1 MTGIKKITDNGGK
14 TMDRYTVYF
23 SDGYML
29 MMSEN
34 ALSPQGVCM
43 SDTWKQD
50 FIDGDDGKD
59 MDISSLPEQVK
70 TAISNFMEEV

>member
-29 MMSEN
+29 MMSDN

-43 SDTWKQD
+43 SDTWKKD
-50 FIDGDDGKD
+50 WFDADDGKE
-59 MDISSLPEQVK
+59 MDVCDLPKQVQ
-70 TAISNFMEEV
+70 TAIENFMGD